1 MKRILGLVVINVA
14 LILILSLSTPHFFSR
29 DNLVVLIDNMAL
41 EAIALSGYTLLLIG
55 GYFDLSVD
63 GVVALTGVTAGLLMV
78 NGMDWKLAI
87 LITMFVALSIGLING
102 IVVAKLKINGLIA
115 TLTTWWICIGFSMG
129 LTKALSPYG
138 FPEAFQAIGQS
149 RIFGFRSFVLYA
161 LIAIVV
167 LSIVLH
173 YTKIGSN
180 IYVSGDNRQSAD
192 LMGINTVRLGIG
204 MYILVAGLAGFIGLM
219 IASRLNASSP
229 VAVDGMALRVIAA
242 SVIGGISLSG
252 GKGTIIGGLLGLL
265 LMHILS
271 NAIIQL
277 GVSPYWQKTM
287 LGGILLLAVLTERID
302 FRFRRN

>member
-1 MKRILGLVVINVA
+1 MKRILGLIVINVA

-63 GVVALTGVTAGLLMV
+63 GVVALTGVTAGLLIV
-78 NGMDWKLAI
+78 NGTDWRLSV
-87 LITMFVALSIGLING
+87 LIAMLVALSIGLING
-102 IVVAKLKINGLIA
+102 VVVAKLKINGLIA

-149 RIFGFRSFVLYA
+149 RILGFRSFVLYA

-173 YTKIGSN
+173 YTKTGSN
-180 IYVSGDNRQSAD
+180 IYVSGDDRQSAD

-287 LGGILLLAVLTERID
+287 LGGILLLAVLTEQID